1 MSLKTLEFENEEDY
15 RIARDIRLD
24 ILEREG
30 RLAKP
35 DLSMIFADD
44 DDLWAETK
52 EKIDASG
59 VPYRLR
65 NGV

>member
-44 DDLWAETK
+44 DLWAETK